1 MPSQRWRRSALSA
14 WPSRRPPPLPATTL
28 HSSLAARRC
37 AATAQ
42 EPRRGQT
49 LAAQPGSVTPPP
61 LPPTSMPHL
70 DEPHGF
76 PPHPW
81 CQTLQQCW
89 RTPVKEGGRHIS
101 ASRNA
106 VFRFFQEHNPTN
118 NVMTVCSNDNGGLAV
133 CSNELTKFN
142 VPLTMVHIWSLG
154 CTILRMATAKPP
166 WSNYEGTIEVLAT
179 PFYLWQQQSLLG
191 VSMKG

>member
-1 MPSQRWRRSALSA
+1 MNLTAS
-14 WPSRRPPPLPATTL
+14 LPTPGAKL
-28 HSSLAARRC
+28 CSSV
-37 AATAQ
+37 
-42 EPRRGQT
+42 G
-49 LAAQPGSVTPPP
+49 V
-61 LPPTSMPHL
+61 
-70 DEPHGF
+70 
-76 PPHPW
+76 
-81 CQTLQQCW
+81 LQL
-89 RTPVKEGGRHIS
+89 KKGAINLGGRHIS